1 MGRRRQAFGALFSFA
16 ASRHRTTVRLTGT
29 LRVMGDGG
37 ASSTK
42 FAARSCGELC
52 RRRATGLAQMQAF
65 LGNLAGVSG
74 GFPPRSVSPANPS
87 PRASMCLTNKGS
99 PVWLRSR
106 ISPHSP

>member
-52 RRRATGLAQMQAF
+52 RRQCAEIKHTQARVPTSPF
-65 LGNLAGVSG
+65 SG
-74 GFPPRSVSPANPS
+74 DEPALS
-87 PRASMCLTNKGS
+87 
-99 PVWLRSR
+99 
-106 ISPHSP
+106 